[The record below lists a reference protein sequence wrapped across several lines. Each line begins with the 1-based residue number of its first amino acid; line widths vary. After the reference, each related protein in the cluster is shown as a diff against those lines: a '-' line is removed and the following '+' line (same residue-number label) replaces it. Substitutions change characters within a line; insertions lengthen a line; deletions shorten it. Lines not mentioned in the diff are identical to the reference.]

1 MTVRSGI
8 GVDAHPLVGGRP
20 LVLGGIDVPFEKGL
34 GGHSDGDVLIHAVI
48 DALLGA
54 AGMGDIGDHFPASD
68 PDLKGIASTVLL
80 ARTVDLLAARKW
92 RATYV
97 DATIIAERPA
107 LKPYMGRMKRSIADS
122 LGLRE
127 DEVNLKAT
135 TTDGLGFIG
144 RGEGISTVAVA
155 TTQRQE

>member
-1 MTVRSGI
+1 MTVRTGI
-8 GVDAHPLVGGRP
+8 GIDAHPLVGGRA
-20 LVLGGIDVPFEKGL
+20 LVLGGVDVPFEKGL

-68 PDLKGIASTVLL
+68 PDLEGIASTVLL
-80 ARTVDLLAARKW
+80 ARTADLLAARKW

-107 LKPYMGRMKRSIADS
+107 LKPYRGRMKRAIADA

-155 TTQRQE
+155 TAQRQG

>member
-1 MTVRSGI
+1 MTVRTGI
-8 GVDAHPLVGGRP
+8 GIDAHPLVCGRA
-20 LVLGGIDVPFEKGL
+20 LVLGGVDVPFEKGL

-68 PDLKGIASTVLL
+68 PDLEGIASTVLL

-107 LKPYMGRMKRSIADS
+107 LKPYMGRMKRAIADT
-122 LGLRE
+122 LALRE

-135 TTDGLGFIG
+135 TTDGLGFVG
-144 RGEGISTVAVA
+144 RGEGIAAVAVA
-155 TTQRQE
+155 TAQRQG

>member
-8 GVDAHPLVGGRP
+8 GVDAHPLVSGRP
-20 LVLGGIDVPFEKGL
+20 LVLGGIDVPFAKGL

-68 PDLKGIASTVLL
+68 PDRKGIASTILL
-80 ARTVDLLAARKW
+80 TRTADLLAARKW
-92 RATYV
+92 RPTYV

-107 LKPYMGRMKRSIADS
+107 LKPYMGRMKRSVADS

-135 TTDGLGFIG
+135 TTDGLGFVG
-144 RGEGISTVAVA
+144 RGEGISTIAVA
-155 TTQRQE
+155 TIQRQ